1 MRVLA
6 NDLKKQ
12 IDSLKALTVD
22 NFEKPKSRAHGD
34 LALPVFALAK
44 QQQKPPPVL
53 AKELVVQVQS
63 LGLSYIKD
71 VSAIHGFVNFHFH
84 THFLQQELIRALQD
98 GEERIGTSVR
108 AQGQT
113 MVIDFSS
120 PNVAKP
126 MSIGHLRATVIGQAI
141 YNLALTQGYKV
152 IGINHLGDWGVQF
165 GKLAW
170 AFQQW
175 GHEYPF
181 DQEPFQSLY
190 ALYVRFHEAAEN
202 DPKLDEE
209 GAKVFRQLESGDTAI
224 VAIWKRFIEMSMI
237 EYNRI
242 YRLMNIHHDLIQGES
257 FYNSRLKG
265 VEQLLTQKQL
275 LVESDGA
282 MVVRLDEEGM
292 PPCLIRKSDGA
303 SLYATRDLASAMY
316 RHDELKSNLN
326 LYVVGVD
333 QTLHFRQVF
342 NVLQKMG
349 YEWSK
354 DCHHIA
360 FGLYKFKDIGKMS
373 TRRGN
378 VIFLNDVLE
387 RAIQMVRDIIETK
400 NPQLENKELIAQQ
413 VGVGAI
419 VFNDLMNDRVKN
431 VDFDWAR
438 VLDFEGDSGPF
449 VQYTYVRCLSLLR
462 KYSESGGK
470 PVQWQNLSG
479 AASAEERDLLLDL
492 LNLDQVFA
500 SAFDGFKPHVL
511 ATYLLEVA
519 KAFNRFY
526 HSQRILDDSTE
537 VPARMALVRATA
549 AVLKKGL
556 SVLNMA
562 APEAM

>member
-1 MRVLA
+1 MQALA
-6 NDLKKQ
+6 EDLKKN
-12 IDSLKALTVD
+12 IDSLKPLTVD
-22 NFEKPKSRAHGD
+22 NFEKPKSRSHGD
-34 LALPVFALAK
+34 LALPIFALAK

-53 AKELVVQVQS
+53 AKELVTQVQ
-63 LGLSYIKD
+63 GLSLPYVKD
-71 VSAIHGFVNFHFH
+71 VTAVHGFVNFHFQ
-84 THFLQQELIRALQD
+84 TEFLQQHLAAAMQAGPDKIGESTRAK
-98 GEERIGTSVR
+98 
-108 AQGQT
+108 GQT

-141 YNLALTQGYKV
+141 YNLAVTQGYRV

-170 AFQQW
+170 AYQTW

-181 DQEPFQSLY
+181 DKEPFQSLY
-190 ALYVRFHEAAEN
+190 ALYVRFHEAAEA
-202 DPKLDEE
+202 DPQLDEE
-209 GAKVFRQLESGDTAI
+209 GAKVFRQLESGDPKI
-224 VAIWKRFIEMSMI
+224 VEIWKRFIEMSML
-237 EYNRI
+237 EYHRI
-242 YRLMNIHHDLIQGES
+242 YKLMNIHHDLIQGES

-265 VEQLLTQKQL
+265 VEALLTAKHL

-292 PPCLIRKSDGA
+292 PPSLIRKSDGA
-303 SLYATRDLASAMY
+303 SLYATRDLASAIY
-316 RHDELKSNLN
+316 RRDELKADLS

-342 NVLQKMG
+342 KVLEKMG
-349 YEWSK
+349 YPWAK
-354 DCHHIA
+354 NCHHIA

-387 RAIQMVRDIIETK
+387 RAIQMVRDIIQEK
-400 NPQLENKELIAQQ
+400 NPDLENKELVAQQ

-431 VDFDWAR
+431 VDFDWER

-449 VQYTYVRCLSLLR
+449 VQYTYVRCMSLLR
-462 KYSESGGK
+462 KYGRDVSWSGL
-470 PVQWQNLSG
+470 PTFS
-479 AASAEERDLLLDL
+479 SAEERDLLLDL
-492 LNLDQVFA
+492 LNLDQVLQ
-500 SAFDGFKPHVL
+500 SAFESFKPHIL
-511 ATYLLEVA
+511 ANYLLEVA
-519 KAFNRFY
+519 KNFNRFY
-526 HSQRILDDSTE
+526 HSQRILDDTDK
-537 VPARMALVRATA
+537 VPARMALVQATA

-556 SVLNMA
+556 AVLNMA
-562 APEAM
+562 APQAM